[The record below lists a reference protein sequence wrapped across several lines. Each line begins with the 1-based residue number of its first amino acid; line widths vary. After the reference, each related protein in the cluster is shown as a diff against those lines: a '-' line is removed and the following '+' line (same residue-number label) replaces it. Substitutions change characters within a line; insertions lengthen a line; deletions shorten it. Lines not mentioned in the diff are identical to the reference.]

1 MFRDNKVF
9 RVISIRSSNNI
20 KLYKEREFIKIMK
33 EKREMRKKCSKCESK
48 LVYLRLKDKMLVC
61 RSCGN
66 IEKFNGKEIK

>member
-1 MFRDNKVF
+1 
-9 RVISIRSSNNI
+9 
-20 KLYKEREFIKIMK
+20 MK

-66 IEKFNGKEIK
+66 IEEFNGKEIK